1 MKKLMI
7 AAAIVCAAAM
17 SHAAVGSWSTGWTY
31 WTGIGGELGAD
42 GSDDFVGNAYLFAGL
57 TEDQYK
63 SFTTAAA
70 IWNAFDVS
78 AETLTIGSG
87 LDKVVLNRTDS
98 GALDMG
104 GYDFTNKTD
113 YPDGDVYAAVIITHD
128 DGTGKIDAYSANTM
142 YGTASSSGL
151 AGVDAVA
158 LGWGKA
164 AGGEATIWQ
173 AAATP
178 TPTPEPTSGLLLLLG
193 VAGLALRRRRA

>member
-7 AAAIVCAAAM
+7 AAAIVCAAAV
-17 SHAAVGSWSTGWTY
+17 SQAASGDWGTGWTY
-31 WTGIGGELGAD
+31 WTGVDGVLAD
-42 GSDDFVGNAYLFAGL
+42 DSGPDDFVGKAYLFAGL

-70 IWNAFDVS
+70 IWDAFDVT
-78 AETLTIGSG
+78 AETLTVGSG
-87 LDKVVLNRTDS
+87 LDKVVLHRTDS

-104 GYDFTNKTD
+104 GYEFVNSED
-113 YPDGDVYAAVIITHD
+113 YSDGDVYAAVIITHD

-142 YGTASSSGL
+142 YGTSSTSGL
-151 AGVDAVA
+151 IGVDGIA

-164 AGGEATIWQ
+164 AGGTPTTWQ
-173 AAATP
+173 ANSV
-178 TPTPEPTSGLLLLLG
+178 PEPTSGLLLLLG

>member
-17 SHAAVGSWSTGWTY
+17 SHAASGTWDTGWTY

-42 GSDDFVGNAYLFAGL
+42 GSDDFVGKAYLFAGL

-104 GYDFTNKTD
+104 GYTFDNSDD

-151 AGVDAVA
+151 IGVDGIA
-158 LGWGKA
+158 LGWGEA
-164 AGGEATIWQ
+164 AGGTPTTWQ
-173 AAATP
+173 AAA